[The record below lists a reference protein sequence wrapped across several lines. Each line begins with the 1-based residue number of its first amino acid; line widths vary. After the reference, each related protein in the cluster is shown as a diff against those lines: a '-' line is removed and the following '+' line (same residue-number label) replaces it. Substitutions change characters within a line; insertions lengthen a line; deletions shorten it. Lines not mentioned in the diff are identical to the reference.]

1 MASRLI
7 LFAIAAPVSPEMR
20 AWLSLVGIPRFAV
33 STAQTITAK
42 SPADTEHMA
51 VLGSSPNSA
60 IPYMVFATEGLIIAI
75 KNAPEK
81 LQIAATLRATS
92 GVKARPEIQPATA
105 LGASVQPFTSTTK
118 IISAVNIACIS
129 LLLLLY
135 NYAYEDNYYL
145 IRL

>member
-1 MASRLI
+1 
-7 LFAIAAPVSPEMR
+7 
-20 AWLSLVGIPRFAV
+20 
-33 STAQTITAK
+33 
-42 SPADTEHMA
+42 
-51 VLGSSPNSA
+51 
-60 IPYMVFATEGLIIAI
+60 MVFATEGLIIAI

-81 LQIAATLRATS
+81 LQIAATLRATL

-145 IRL
+145 IHL